1 VTSGRA
7 VLSVIPTQLAVEAA
21 WTRFQ
26 KLAQQLRDQPG
37 LVTDREFW
45 ERLLRA
51 EIEWKNAFEAWVA

>member
-1 VTSGRA
+1 
-7 VLSVIPTQLAVEAA
+7 VIPTQLAVEAA

-26 KLAQQLRDQPG
+26 RLAQQLMDQPG

>member
-1 VTSGRA
+1 
-7 VLSVIPTQLAVEAA
+7 VIPTQLAVEAA